1 VREKIRG
8 KVQLGDARL
17 ERKIAIAFKR
27 LQSAQTLYQNKINIL
42 NFLNE
47 AKINI
52 LNETATKK
60 TKASDIARFLFFFFN

>member
-17 ERKIAIAFKR
+17 ERKIAIALKR
-27 LQSAQTLYQNKINIL
+27 LQSAQTLYPNKINIL

-60 TKASDIARFLFFFFN
+60 TKASDIARFLFL